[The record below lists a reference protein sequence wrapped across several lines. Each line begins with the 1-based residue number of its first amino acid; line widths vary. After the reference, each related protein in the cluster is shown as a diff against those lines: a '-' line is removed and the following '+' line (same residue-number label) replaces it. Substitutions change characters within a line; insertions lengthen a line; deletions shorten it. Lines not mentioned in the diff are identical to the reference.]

1 MFDHLNYEFITS
13 LVIGILIGSGGSYG
27 YRNIRPL
34 LSRPLNAVSLKNKLV
49 LVVRSDLGMT
59 KGKIAAQCSHASVE
73 CYKTTVKYNPQM
85 AKLWLMT
92 GQKKV
97 VLGIANGEKGLQ
109 ELSKLSKSHKV
120 LSCIINDAGATQVK
134 SGTPTVIGIG
144 PDSSDVIDQIT
155 GHLKLI

>member
-13 LVIGILIGSGGSYG
+13 LVTGILIGSGVSYG

-34 LSRPLNAVSLKNKLV
+34 LSRPLNGVSLKNKLV

-73 CYKTTVKYNPQM
+73 CYKAAVEYNPKM

-97 VLGIANGEKGLQ
+97 VLGIANGDGLQ

-120 LSCIINDAGATQVK
+120 LSCIISDAGATQVK

-144 PDSSDVIDQIT
+144 PDSSDVIDKIT